1 MAAILS
7 SKLRGVFMKTLRRCS
22 LRFAFVCGAVLV
34 ILAGAPTSQAQTF
47 RGTILGTV
55 TDSSGAAL
63 VGATVTVHNV
73 DTGTDRITETTSDGG
88 YLMPE
93 LPVGTYDVTFS
104 MKGFQK
110 VTTTSVTVT
119 VAAERR
125 VDAVMKPGATSQ
137 SITVSGE

>member
-1 MAAILS
+1 MKIFHGRSLQFASVCATLFILF
-7 SKLRGVFMKTLRRCS
+7 L
-22 LRFAFVCGAVLV
+22 GAT
-34 ILAGAPTSQAQTF
+34 TSQAQTF

-93 LPVGTYDVTFS
+93 LPVGTYDVTIS

-110 VTTTSVTVT
+110 ATTTSVMVT
-119 VAAERR
+119 VAGERR
-125 VDAVMKPGATSQ
+125 VDASLKPGAT
-137 SITVSGE
+137 